1 MEAPLRIELT
11 LVGVPGLICTMLPW
25 GMLGVVVELI
35 IIKVEGTEAAAV
47 VTILPTGLGISM
59 LVVAVNRAENYM

>member
-1 MEAPLRIELT
+1 
-11 LVGVPGLICTMLPW
+11 MLPW

-35 IIKVEGTEAAAV
+35 SVNVDGIEATAV

-59 LVVAVNRAENYM
+59 LVVAVNKA

>member
-1 MEAPLRIELT
+1 
-11 LVGVPGLICTMLPW
+11 MLPW

-35 IIKVEGTEAAAV
+35 IVKVEGTEAAAV

-59 LVVAVNRAENYM
+59 LVVAVNRA

>member
-35 IIKVEGTEAAAV
+35 SVKLEGTEAAAV
-47 VTILPTGLGISM
+47 VMILPTGLGISM
-59 LVVAVNRAENYM
+59 LVVAVNRA

>member
-25 GMLGVVVELI
+25 GMLGVVLELI
-35 IIKVEGTEAAAV
+35 IVKVEGTEAAAAV

-59 LVVAVNRAENYM
+59 LVVAVNRA

>member
-11 LVGVPGLICTMLPW
+11 LLGVPGLICTMLPW

-35 IIKVEGTEAAAV
+35 IVEVEGTEAAAV

-59 LVVAVNRAENYM
+59 LVVAVNRA